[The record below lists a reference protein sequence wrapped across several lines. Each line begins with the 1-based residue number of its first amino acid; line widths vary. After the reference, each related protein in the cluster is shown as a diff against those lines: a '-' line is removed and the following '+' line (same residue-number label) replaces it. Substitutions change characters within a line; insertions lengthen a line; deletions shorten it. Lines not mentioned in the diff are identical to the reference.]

1 MHADPDTHRAQ
12 SGLGLGVLFGAGL
25 IGLAMV
31 VAMFYAF
38 W

>member
-1 MHADPDTHRAQ
+1 MQT
-12 SGLGLGVLFGAGL
+12 GLGLGVLFGAGL

-31 VAMFYAF
+31 VALFYAF